1 MSLRQSGGVS
11 MSVDLTR
18 NYSQDMY
25 VLIHEA
31 LAYKYEDHEDTMPS
45 R

>member
-1 MSLRQSGGVS
+1 